1 MTTWFQLKKEVL
13 NDPALQGTPV
23 TKRLQIAG
31 ERWRKITGKPKAP
44 KKTRKNK
51 KVKEMVAG
59 KATSSKSGK
68 SNSTTLSCPGCKCN
82 LTITI
87 TAQ

>member
-1 MTTWFQLKKEVL
+1 MTTWFELKKEVL
-13 NDPALQGTPV
+13 NDPTLKDTPM

-59 KATSSKSGK
+59 KASKSGK
-68 SNSTTLSCPGCKCN
+68 SNSNTLSCPGCKCN
-82 LTITI
+82 LNITL

>member
-1 MTTWFQLKKEVL
+1 MTTWFELKKEVL

-51 KVKEMVAG
+51 KVKEMVVG
-59 KATSSKSGK
+59 KASKSGK

-82 LTITI
+82 LTITL

>member
-1 MTTWFQLKKEVL
+1 MTTWFELKKEVL

-44 KKTRKNK
+44 S
-51 KVKEMVAG
+51 MM
-59 KATSSKSGK
+59 
-68 SNSTTLSCPGCKCN
+68 
-82 LTITI
+82 
-87 TAQ
+87 